1 MIEAK
6 ILFTFGFI
14 GLIISAI
21 VLIKC
26 LKSRV
31 LSDYLIKL
39 QEDLKIYVA
48 GEYIT
53 PTLIFTN
60 WDTDFIHVEYE
71 HSKIKNKC
79 VYRLSLTYINML
91 NGIQYKN
98 SVEEAKKY
106 AVEFM
111 RNQYKIQRGWE
122 ND

>member
-6 ILFTFGFI
+6 ILFTFGVVC
-14 GLIISAI
+14 LIISAI

-60 WDTDFIHVEYE
+60 WDTEFIHVEYE
-71 HSKIKNKC
+71 HSKIKNKW
-79 VYRLSLTYINML
+79 VYRLSMTHINML
-91 NGIQYKN
+91 SGIQYRN
-98 SVEEAKKY
+98 SVEETKKY
-106 AVEFM
+106 ALEFM

>member
-6 ILFTFGFI
+6 ILFTFGVVC
-14 GLIISAI
+14 LIISAI

-71 HSKIKNKC
+71 HSKIKNKW
-79 VYRLSLTYINML
+79 VYRLSTAHINML
-91 NGIQYKN
+91 NGIQYRN

>member
-6 ILFTFGFI
+6 ILSTFGVV
-14 GLIISAI
+14 GLIISTI

-26 LKSRV
+26 LKSSI

-53 PTLIFTN
+53 PTLIFTS

-71 HSKIKNKC
+71 HSKIKNKG
-79 VYRLSLTYINML
+79 VYRLSLTHVNLL
-91 NGIQYKN
+91 NGIQYRN
-98 SVEEAKKY
+98 YVEETKKY

>member
-14 GLIISAI
+14 GLIISTI

-26 LKSRV
+26 LKSSV
-31 LSDYLIKL
+31 LSDYLTKL
-39 QEDLKIYVA
+39 QEDLKIYVV

-60 WDTDFIHVEYE
+60 WDTDFIHVEYA
-71 HSKIKNKC
+71 HSKIKTKC
-79 VYRLSLTYINML
+79 VYRLSLTYINLL
-91 NGIQYKN
+91 NGVQYKN
-98 SVEEAKKY
+98 SVEETKKY
-106 AVEFM
+106 AIEFM

>member
-14 GLIISAI
+14 VLIISTI

-26 LKSRV
+26 LKSSV
-31 LSDYLIKL
+31 LSDYLTKL

-60 WDTDFIHVEYE
+60 WGIDFIHVEYA
-71 HSKIKNKC
+71 HSKIKTKC
-79 VYRLSLTYINML
+79 VYRLSLTYINLL
-91 NGIQYKN
+91 NGIQYRN
-98 SVEEAKKY
+98 HVEETKKY
-106 AVEFM
+106 AIEFM

>member
-26 LKSRV
+26 LKSNV
-31 LSDYLIKL
+31 LPDYLTKL
-39 QEDLKIYVA
+39 QEDLKIYVV

-53 PTLIFTN
+53 PTLIFTS
-60 WDTDFIHVEYE
+60 WDTDFIHVEYV
-71 HSKIKNKC
+71 HSKIKTKC
-79 VYRLSLTYINML
+79 VYRLSLTYINLL
-91 NGIQYKN
+91 NGIQYRN
-98 SVEEAKKY
+98 HVEETKKY
-106 AVEFM
+106 AIEFM

>member
-6 ILFTFGFI
+6 ILFTFGFM
-14 GLIISAI
+14 GLIISTI

-26 LKSRV
+26 LKSSV
-31 LSDYLIKL
+31 LSDYLTKL

-60 WDTDFIHVEYE
+60 WDTDFIHVEYAY
-71 HSKIKNKC
+71 SKIKTKC
-79 VYRLSLTYINML
+79 FYRLSLTYINLL
-91 NGIQYKN
+91 NGIQYRN
-98 SVEEAKKY
+98 HVEETKKY

>member
-6 ILFTFGFI
+6 ILFTFGVI
-14 GLIISAI
+14 GLIISTI

-26 LKSRV
+26 LKSSV
-31 LSDYLIKL
+31 LSDYLTKL

-60 WDTDFIHVEYE
+60 WNTDFIHVEYA
-71 HSKIKNKC
+71 HSKIKTKC
-79 VYRLSLTYINML
+79 VYRLFLTYINLL
-91 NGIQYKN
+91 NGIQYRN
-98 SVEEAKKY
+98 SVEETKKY

>member
-14 GLIISAI
+14 GLIISTI

-31 LSDYLIKL
+31 LSDYLTKL

-53 PTLIFTN
+53 PTLIFTS

-71 HSKIKNKC
+71 HSKIKTKC
-79 VYRLSLTYINML
+79 VYRLSLTYINLL

-98 SVEEAKKY
+98 AVEETKKY
-106 AVEFM
+106 AIEFM

>member
-1 MIEAK
+1 MIEDK
-6 ILFTFGFI
+6 ILFTFGVVC
-14 GLIISAI
+14 LIISAV

-26 LKSRV
+26 LKSSV
-31 LSDYLIKL
+31 LSDYLTKL

-53 PTLIFTN
+53 PTLIFTSWN
-60 WDTDFIHVEYE
+60 TDFIHVEYE
-71 HSKIKNKC
+71 HSKIKNRC
-79 VYRLSLTYINML
+79 VYRLSMTYINLL
-91 NGIQYKN
+91 NGIQYRN
-98 SVEEAKKY
+98 AVEEAKKY

>member
-14 GLIISAI
+14 GLIISTI

-26 LKSRV
+26 LKSSV
-31 LSDYLIKL
+31 LSDYLTKL

-48 GEYIT
+48 GGYIT

-60 WDTDFIHVEYE
+60 WDTDFIHVEYA
-71 HSKIKNKC
+71 HSKIKTKC
-79 VYRLSLTYINML
+79 FYRLSLTYINLL
-91 NGIQYKN
+91 NGIQYRN
-98 SVEEAKKY
+98 HVEETKKY
-106 AVEFM
+106 AIEFM

>member
-14 GLIISAI
+14 GLIVSTI

-26 LKSRV
+26 LKSSV
-31 LSDYLIKL
+31 LSDYLTKL

-53 PTLIFTN
+53 PMLIFTS
-60 WDTDFIHVEYE
+60 WDTDFIHVEYA
-71 HSKIKNKC
+71 HSKIKTKC
-79 VYRLSLTYINML
+79 VYRLSLTYINLL
-91 NGIQYKN
+91 NGIQYRN
-98 SVEEAKKY
+98 SVEETKKY

>member
-14 GLIISAI
+14 GLIISTI

-26 LKSRV
+26 LKSSV
-31 LSDYLIKL
+31 LSDYLTKL
-39 QEDLKIYVA
+39 QEDLKIYVV

-60 WDTDFIHVEYE
+60 WDTDFIHVEYA
-71 HSKIKNKC
+71 HSKIKTKRI
-79 VYRLSLTYINML
+79 YRLSLTYINLL
-91 NGIQYKN
+91 NGIQYIN
-98 SVEEAKKY
+98 HVEETKKY
-106 AVEFM
+106 AIEFM

>member
-6 ILFTFGFI
+6 ILSTFGVV
-14 GLIISAI
+14 GLIISTI

-26 LKSRV
+26 LKSSI

-53 PTLIFTN
+53 PTLIFTS

-71 HSKIKNKC
+71 HSKIKNKG
-79 VYRLSLTYINML
+79 VYGLSLTHVNLL
-91 NGIQYKN
+91 NGIQYRN
-98 SVEEAKKY
+98 YVEETKKY

>member
-14 GLIISAI
+14 GLIISTI

-26 LKSRV
+26 LKSSV
-31 LSDYLIKL
+31 LSDYLTKL

-71 HSKIKNKC
+71 HSKIKTKC
-79 VYRLSLTYINML
+79 FYRLSLTYINLL
-91 NGIQYKN
+91 NGVQYRN
-98 SVEEAKKY
+98 HVEETKKY
-106 AVEFM
+106 AIEFM
-111 RNQYKIQRGWE
+111 RNQYKIKRGWG

>member
-6 ILFTFGFI
+6 ILFTFGVVC
-14 GLIISAI
+14 LIISAI

-31 LSDYLIKL
+31 LSDYLTKL
-39 QEDLKIYVA
+39 QDDLKIYVA

-53 PTLIFTN
+53 PSLIFTN
-60 WDTDFIHVEYE
+60 WDTEFIHVEYQ
-71 HSKIKNKC
+71 HSKIKNKW
-79 VYRLSLTYINML
+79 VYRLSMTHINLL
-91 NGIQYKN
+91 NGVQYKN

-106 AVEFM
+106 ALEFM
-111 RNQYKIQRGWE
+111 RNEYKIQRGWE

>member
-14 GLIISAI
+14 GLIISTI

-26 LKSRV
+26 LKSSV
-31 LSDYLIKL
+31 LSDYLTKL

-53 PTLIFTN
+53 PSLIFTN

-79 VYRLSLTYINML
+79 VYRLPLTLL
-91 NGIQYKN
+91 NGIQYIN
-98 SVEEAKKY
+98 HVEETKKY
-106 AVEFM
+106 AIEFM

>member
-6 ILFTFGFI
+6 ILFTFGVV

-26 LKSRV
+26 LKSSL

-71 HSKIKNKC
+71 HSKIKNKW
-79 VYRLSLTYINML
+79 VYRLSMTHINLL
-91 NGIQYKN
+91 NGIQYRN

>member
-6 ILFTFGFI
+6 ILFTFGI
-14 GLIISAI
+14 VCLIVSTI

-26 LKSRV
+26 LKSSV
-31 LSDYLIKL
+31 LSDYLTKL

-60 WDTDFIHVEYE
+60 WDTDFIHVEYA
-71 HSKIKNKC
+71 HSKIKNKW
-79 VYRLSLTYINML
+79 VYRLSLTYINL
-91 NGIQYKN
+91 VNGIQYRN
-98 SVEEAKKY
+98 HVEETKKY
-106 AVEFM
+106 AIEFM

>member
-14 GLIISAI
+14 GLIISTI

-26 LKSRV
+26 LKSSV
-31 LSDYLIKL
+31 LSDYLTKL

-53 PTLIFTN
+53 PSLIFTN

-79 VYRLSLTYINML
+79 VYRLSLTHINLL
-91 NGIQYKN
+91 NGVQYRN
-98 SVEEAKKY
+98 SVEETKKY
-106 AVEFM
+106 SVEFM

>member
-6 ILFTFGFI
+6 ILFTFGI
-14 GLIISAI
+14 VCLIISTI

-26 LKSRV
+26 LKSSV
-31 LSDYLIKL
+31 LSDYLTKL

-60 WDTDFIHVEYE
+60 WDTDFIHVEYK

-79 VYRLSLTYINML
+79 VYRLSLTYINLL
-91 NGIQYKN
+91 NGIQYRN
-98 SVEEAKKY
+98 SVEETKKY

>member
-6 ILFTFGFI
+6 ILFTFGVI
-14 GLIISAI
+14 CLIISAI

-26 LKSRV
+26 LKSSV
-31 LSDYLIKL
+31 LSDYLTKL
-39 QEDLKIYVA
+39 QDDLKIYVA

-71 HSKIKNKC
+71 HSKIKTKC
-79 VYRLSLTYINML
+79 FYRLSLTYINLL
-91 NGIQYKN
+91 NEVQYRN
-98 SVEEAKKY
+98 HVEETKKY
-106 AVEFM
+106 AIEFM
-111 RNQYKIQRGWE
+111 RNQYKIQRGWG